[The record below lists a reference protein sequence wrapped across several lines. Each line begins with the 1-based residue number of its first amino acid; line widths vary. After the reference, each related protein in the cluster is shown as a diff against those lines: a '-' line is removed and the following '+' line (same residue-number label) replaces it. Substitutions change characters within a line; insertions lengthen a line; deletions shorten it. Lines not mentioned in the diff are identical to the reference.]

1 MVGDE
6 DNVLLP
12 DVAADS
18 WLHLELHRLDFG
30 CGGRL
35 VGILPAH
42 SPLDGVVVLIPSS
55 RKEGGVDVFVVLWDR
70 HAEVLRDIA
79 YTMD

>member
-18 WLHLELHRLDFG
+18 WLHRLDLG

-35 VGILPAH
+35 AGILPAH
-42 SPLDGVVVLIPSS
+42 SPLDGHPRLG
-55 RKEGGVDVFVVLWDR
+55 EGGR
-70 HAEVLRDIA
+70 RGGRLRVA
-79 YTMD
+79 VAQARRGAQGHRLHHRLKV

>member
-12 DVAADS
+12 DVVAYS
-18 WLHLELHRLDFG
+18 WLHLELHRLDLG

-35 VGILPAH
+35 AGILSAH
-42 SPLDGVVVLIPSS
+42 SPPDGVGVLVRNRPS
-55 RKEGGVDVFVVLWDR
+55 
-70 HAEVLRDIA
+70 
-79 YTMD
+79 

>member
-18 WLHLELHRLDFG
+18 WLHLELHRLDLG

-35 VGILPAH
+35 ARILPAH
-42 SPLDGVVVLIPSS
+42 SPLDGVVVLVRNRPS
-55 RKEGGVDVFVVLWDR
+55 
-70 HAEVLRDIA
+70 
-79 YTMD
+79 